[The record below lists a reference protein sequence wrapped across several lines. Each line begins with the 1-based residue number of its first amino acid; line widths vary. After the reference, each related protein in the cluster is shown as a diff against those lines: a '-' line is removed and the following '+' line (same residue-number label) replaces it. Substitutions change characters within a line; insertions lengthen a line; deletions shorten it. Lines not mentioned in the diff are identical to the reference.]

1 MLAARA
7 DQLPS
12 SPSPPVVGDGVTGF
26 DLLLHRNPVQIRLA
40 RLSFVVSRVARP
52 VLEPGA
58 QHHRTPVV
66 GTEHFLLW
74 ATSAVLQISVNE
86 ANYPARCTQRHG
98 AGCPGYDED

>member
-1 MLAARA
+1 ME
-7 DQLPS
+7 
-12 SPSPPVVGDGVTGF
+12 F
-26 DLLLHRNPVQIRLA
+26 NLLLHRNPVQIRLA
-40 RLSFVVSRVARP
+40 WLSFVVNHVARA

-86 ANYPARCTQRHG
+86 ANYPARCT
-98 AGCPGYDED
+98 APGLCHAEAWSRLPRL